1 MDTYTLLRGFAD
13 SWFLI
18 AMTLFFLG
26 QILWTFRPGSKEK
39 HRRLAELPL
48 RNDRLDDGPED

>member
-18 AMTLFFLG
+18 AMTAFFMF
-26 QILWTFRPGSKEK
+26 QVLWAFRPSAKEK
-39 HRRLAELPL
+39 HRKLAELPL
-48 RNDRLDDGPED
+48 RNDRLED